1 MTNWKYIRPVA
12 VALALFM
19 TTAALSACEEE
30 GAAEKAG
37 KQADEAMKDMKKSLD
52 NATK

>member
-1 MTNWKYIRPVA
+1 MRKWNYVRPIA
-12 VALALFM
+12 VTLALFM
-19 TTAALSACEEE
+19 TTAMLSACEEE

-37 KQADEAMKDMKKSLD
+37 KQADEAMKDMKKTLD